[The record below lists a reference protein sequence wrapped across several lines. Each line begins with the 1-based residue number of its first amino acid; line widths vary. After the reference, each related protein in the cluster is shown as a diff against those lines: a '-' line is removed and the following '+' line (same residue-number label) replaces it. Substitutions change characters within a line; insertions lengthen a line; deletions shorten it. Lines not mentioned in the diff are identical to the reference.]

1 LTPWIFGST
10 ALIVGGFVPALWL
23 SSRGKP
29 EMRLVGLE
37 FAAVVTI
44 LILTLLAKQY
54 GRTSFLIVP
63 LALAVASFP
72 GSLVFA
78 RLLVPRR

>member
-1 LTPWIFGST
+1 MTPWIFGAA
-10 ALIVGGFVPALWL
+10 ALMVGGFVPALWL
-23 SSRGKP
+23 ASRGRP

-44 LILTLLAKQY
+44 LILMLLTRQY
-54 GRTSFLIVP
+54 GRSSYLIVP
-63 LALAVASFP
+63 LALAVASLP

>member
-1 LTPWIFGST
+1 
-10 ALIVGGFVPALWL
+10 
-23 SSRGKP
+23 
-29 EMRLVGLE
+29 
-37 FAAVVTI
+37 

>member
-1 LTPWIFGST
+1 LTPWVFGSI

>member
-1 LTPWIFGST
+1 MTPWLFGT
-10 ALIVGGFVPALWL
+10 VAVMVGGFVPALWL
-23 SSRGKP
+23 ASRGKP

-37 FAAVVTI
+37 FASVAAV
-44 LILTLLAKQY
+44 LILVLLARQY
-54 GRTSFLIVP
+54 GRSLFLIVP
-63 LALAVASFP
+63 LALAVVSFP

>member
-1 LTPWIFGST
+1 LTPWIFGSI